1 MTELDREG
9 LTILRDRYVDQIIVG
24 IQFWEKDAH
33 VFIWNINIFFMSV
46 VAIAIVCNYM
56 FGKKVVFG
64 CRIKRS
70 NY

>member
-9 LTILRDRYVDQIIVG
+9 LTILRDRYGDQIIVG
-24 IQFWEKDAH
+24 IQFWGKDAH
-33 VFIWNINIFFMSV
+33 VFIWNINILFTLV

-64 CRIKRS
+64 HRI
-70 NY
+70 